1 MCSSRA
7 DLEAE
12 IKRLE
17 AMILTLEASV
27 KSWERVVVA
36 LTHEKYA
43 ALHEIDC
50 IRGLED
56 R

>member
-1 MCSSRA
+1 MSGS
-7 DLEAE
+7 EAE
-12 IKRLE
+12 LRAEIERLE